1 MCFKCKPFLKLFA
14 FIDNKVHA
22 LIASLIFFSPVVNSF
37 NDISMKSVS
46 ILQGDCNIKKPA
58 GNAIINIIKP
68 FLTELCTVR
77 RYDSSLARKK
87 HKLWGRF
94 LLQNHRSLT
103 RFGWR
108 KQLLPEHF
116 IEYFWFE

>member
-1 MCFKCKPFLKLFA
+1 
-14 FIDNKVHA
+14 
-22 LIASLIFFSPVVNSF
+22 
-37 NDISMKSVS
+37 MKSVS
-46 ILQGDCNIKKPA
+46 ILQGECNIKKPA
-58 GNAIINIIKP
+58 GNVIINIIKP

-87 HKLWGRF
+87 HELWGRF
-94 LLQNHRSLT
+94 LLQNHTSLT

-108 KQLLPEHF
+108 KQLLPDHF